1 MPDLGRYK
9 DLLPLDFTFFEYF
22 GQRLSDLFFIL
33 VIWGCINVTIS
44 NIHNSSLDELLKC
57 SSLVGLIG
65 PVSHQRHLSTR
76 VEFNV
81 RLPSNDLDLHSWFLL
96 FHLFEFIE
104 ILNWKYI
111 SILEIYPSFF
121 NILKII
127 ASLPRYVSLFLYEV
141 SIPQFWTG
149 TDVRNLVEEHQW
161 IDPGYEAHS
170 SGIISPGL
178 LKNNL
183 FQRELHILA
192 EALDKSWACKLLCS
206 YSFEP

>member
-1 MPDLGRYK
+1 M
-9 DLLPLDFTFFEYF
+9 
-22 GQRLSDLFFIL
+22 
-33 VIWGCINVTIS
+33 TIS

-149 TDVRNLVEEHQW
+149 TDVRNLVEEHQ
-161 IDPGYEAHS
+161 
-170 SGIISPGL
+170 
-178 LKNNL
+178 
-183 FQRELHILA
+183 
-192 EALDKSWACKLLCS
+192 
-206 YSFEP
+206 